1 MIVTADVDA
10 FPMTKEIIAPIVL
23 LPERSIWLYRYGFTL
38 ASGSTFMMPFIGSRV
53 SAWKQMMDYD
63 YDPKIHSDIGQGLHR
78 WIRKYASYFTN
89 GDVNMYE
96 NNTYTWE
103 VDQHIT
109 SRAIMD
115 SGLCSLPKENQLWR
129 TLSLD
134 DKSPK

>member
-1 MIVTADVDA
+1 
-10 FPMTKEIIAPIVL
+10 
-23 LPERSIWLYRYGFTL
+23 
-38 ASGSTFMMPFIGSRV
+38 MMPFIGSKV
-53 SAWKQMMDYD
+53 HAWKKMMEYD
-63 YDPKIHSDIGQGLHR
+63 YDPDIHSDIGQGLHR
-78 WIRKYASYFTN
+78 WIRKHASRFTN